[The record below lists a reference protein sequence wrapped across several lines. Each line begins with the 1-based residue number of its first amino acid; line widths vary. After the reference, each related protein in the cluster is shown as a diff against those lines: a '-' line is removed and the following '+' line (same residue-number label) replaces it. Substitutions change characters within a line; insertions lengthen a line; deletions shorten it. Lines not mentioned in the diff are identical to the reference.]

1 MDLDQVHKNWTLVLL
16 LGFSGPEILL
26 YLNIAKMSVKA
37 ENTKKR
43 SVLEKCPLFWKVLLC
58 QGDLTGQ
65 KRNLQQVLVS
75 NMRNQNQMGQSPLQ
89 DVGE

>member
-1 MDLDQVHKNWTLVLL
+1 
-16 LGFSGPEILL
+16 
-26 YLNIAKMSVKA
+26 MS
-37 ENTKKR
+37 T
-43 SVLEKCPLFWKVLLC
+43 VLEGSAS

-75 NMRNQNQMGQSPLQ
+75 NMRNQTQTVQSPLQ